1 MQIIEWRELRGL
13 VRIYP
18 GLSRNLPLNPTPVST
33 PAGLPVA
40 LLWTRMRHRAR
51 QAVGVAALLVLAGC
65 NSVPPVQQYG
75 PQENF
80 GSVATYSR
88 LFDATPA
95 HTCEAARRALLSQGY
110 LINSASAEQVEGKK
124 NFQPDAESHLQI
136 LIRVVCVPDS
146 ADGQISLGFVTAVQ
160 DRYTVKKANN
170 SASLGVG
177 AIGSVSLP
185 FMAGSEAM
193 VKIGS
198 ETIAAGRF
206 YDSFFDLVRR
216 YLSASD
222 LAVE

>member
-1 MQIIEWRELRGL
+1 M
-13 VRIYP
+13 
-18 GLSRNLPLNPTPVST
+18 
-33 PAGLPVA
+33 
-40 LLWTRMRHRAR
+40 
-51 QAVGVAALLVLAGC
+51 
-65 NSVPPVQQYG
+65 
-75 PQENF
+75 
-80 GSVATYSR
+80 ATYSR

>member
-1 MQIIEWRELRGL
+1 MQIIECRELHDL

-18 GLSRNLPLNPTPVST
+18 DLLKSLLLNPTPVFVDSG
-33 PAGLPVA
+33 PPVA
-40 LLWTRMRHRAR
+40 LPWARMRQRAR
-51 QAVGVAALLVLAGC
+51 RAVGVVALLLAGC
-65 NSVPPVQQYG
+65 SSVPPVQQYG
-75 PQENF
+75 PQEDF

-88 LFDATPA
+88 LFDASPA

-136 LIRVVCVPDS
+136 LIRVVCVPDAAS
-146 ADGQISLGFVTAVQ
+146 GQISLGFVTAVQ
-160 DRYTVKKANN
+160 DRYTLKKANN

-206 YDSFFDLVRR
+206 YNSFFDLVRS

-222 LAVE
+222 LVVE